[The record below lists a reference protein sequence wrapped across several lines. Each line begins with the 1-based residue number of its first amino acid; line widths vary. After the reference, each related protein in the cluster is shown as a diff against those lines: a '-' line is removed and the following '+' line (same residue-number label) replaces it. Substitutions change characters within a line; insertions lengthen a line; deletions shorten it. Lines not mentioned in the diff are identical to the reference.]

1 MLDIDNLSHT
11 TKPMQNQKLT
21 KKKALLKV
29 SGHKSSLKLYLW
41 SVVKPSLDSLEK
53 ASAK

>member
-1 MLDIDNLSHT
+1 MLDIENPSHT

-29 SGHKSSLKLYLW
+29 SSHNLKLYLW

-53 ASAK
+53 ASRK